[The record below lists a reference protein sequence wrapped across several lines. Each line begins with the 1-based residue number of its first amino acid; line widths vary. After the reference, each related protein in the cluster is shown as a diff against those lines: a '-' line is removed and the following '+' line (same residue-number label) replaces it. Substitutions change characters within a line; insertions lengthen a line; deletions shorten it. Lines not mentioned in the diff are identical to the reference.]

1 MTRQAGPADTNHF
14 KKISINY
21 DAVHGRV
28 HSAVYKILQEHYYPR
43 CTGKR
48 ILDVGNGGQSP
59 SDIFGSQ
66 IVRGITGF
74 VGLDNSVDMLE
85 RKKGNYA
92 RVIGSGLQLPFK
104 DKAFDYVICNGV
116 IHHLGFSSQ
125 EGQALRVKQFINE
138 CMRVCRNEVIVY
150 EMVTARYLE
159 QVQRLAA
166 RVLGYMPTFVLS
178 EFTINKY
185 LNQINVSRKEVIS
198 KTLSDLTS
206 PFYWYAVIMD
216 YEFFKLPAFLSFFRN
231 VFFVS
236 PVVENRTCID
246 GERKY

>member
-1 MTRQAGPADTNHF
+1 MNKRAGPADSDHF

-21 DAVHGRV
+21 DALHGRL
-28 HSAVYKILQEHYYPR
+28 HSAVYKILQERYYPR
-43 CTGKR
+43 CVGKK

-66 IVRGITGF
+66 IVRSITGF
-74 VGLDNSVDMLE
+74 VGLDNSIDMLG

-138 CMRVCRNEVIVY
+138 CMRVCRNEVIIY
-150 EMVTARYLE
+150 EMVTAKFWE
-159 QVQRLAA
+159 QIEIFVAKFLRH
-166 RVLGYMPTFVLS
+166 MPTFVLS

-185 LNQINVSRKEVIS
+185 FNQIDVARKEVIS

-216 YEFFKLPAFLSFFRN
+216 YEAFKIPAFLSLFRHI
-231 VFFVS
+231 FFVF
-236 PVVENRTCID
+236 PAVENRVRIN
-246 GERKY
+246 GQ